1 MGHIETGPKR
11 GACVQLAAWL
21 KSTVPP
27 ENVAP
32 LKEAVPPENVAS
44 PKLTVP
50 PEKWANGISD
60 TRALGFSPKRLDS
73 TSPLWCCPS

>member
-21 KSTVPP
+21 KST
-27 ENVAP
+27 
-32 LKEAVPPENVAS
+32 VPPENVAS